1 MAQVWIVA
9 ESNPFAEQ
17 AIAQLNQAIAQCP
30 TSSTPDTVRV
40 VAPANLPP
48 VVAPEDIFCP
58 LTLVLPEA
66 LAFPGASVFRACA
79 QVDSLRQSVADCFGV
94 KPGDG
99 SLWLPIALTAKG
111 PLYGEAIALAAHTPE
126 QYRQPHHLSDRQRQ
140 PLYGL
145 AFRLL
150 DWLNA
155 PPAVYLLQ
163 VALSDEG
170 VVFDRLWPYPAAG
183 AIASLSVQTP
193 DLFTAHWLCLS
204 HQPLLDLSIP
214 GESAKIL

>member
-9 ESNPFAEQ
+9 EPDAVADQ
-17 AIAQLNQAIAQCP
+17 AIAQLKQAIAQCP

-40 VAPANLPP
+40 VTPADVPP
-48 VVAPEDIFCP
+48 VVAPEDILCP
-58 LTLVLPEA
+58 LTLILPEV
-66 LAFPGASVFRACA
+66 LAFPGASVFRTCA
-79 QVDSLRQSVADCFGV
+79 QVSDLRRSVADCFGV

-111 PLYGEAIALAAHTPE
+111 PLYGEAIALDAHTPG
-126 QYRQPHHLSDRQRQ
+126 QYYQPHHLSDRQRQ
-140 PLYGL
+140 PLYAF

-150 DWLNA
+150 SWLHA
-155 PPAVYLLQ
+155 PPSVYLLQ

-214 GESAKIL
+214 GKSAEIL